1 MFDNM
6 GFGPIDSNI
15 SETQNSDSSNTTS
28 TVEKESFPTTNVIE
42 MPKETSEDIKEDKK
56 NKGKN
61 KKEKEP
67 KPVKEKPVK
76 EPKVKKEK
84 APKEPK
90 PEKVKPEKTK
100 PVKET
105 KPIPPPK
112 QTNPFVAALI
122 IIVGI
127 VVMLLL
133 SLVMADLI
141 TYYDFAAVMAFGI
154 PTFVIIRLFDL
165 YIYNLIAKKRRNQ
178 ILVATF
184 LTTIIMLAIFGITYF
199 IYTNVLGSYD
209 FVQKFFIFLT
219 SHFRLPFLNNFI

>member
-6 GFGPIDSNI
+6 GFGPIDNSTP
-15 SETQNSDSSNTTS
+15 ETQNSDSSNTTS
-28 TVEKESFPTTNVIE
+28 ETTEKEVFPTTSIIE
-42 MPKETSEDIKEDKK
+42 VQKETSEEDKK
-56 NKGKN
+56 DKEKN
-61 KKEKEP
+61 KKEKIP

-127 VVMLLL
+127 VIMFFL

>member
-6 GFGPIDSNI
+6 GFGPIDNSTP
-15 SETQNSDSSNTTS
+15 ETQNSDSSNTTS
-28 TVEKESFPTTNVIE
+28 ETTKKEVFPTTSVIE
-42 MPKETSEDIKEDKK
+42 VQKETSEEDKK
-56 NKGKN
+56 D
-61 KKEKEP
+61 P

-84 APKEPK
+84 APNEPK
-90 PEKVKPEKTK
+90 PEKVNPEKVK

-105 KPIPPPK
+105 KPIPAPK

-122 IIVGI
+122 IVVGI
-127 VVMLLL
+127 VIMLFL